1 MLAVMA
7 NDKYMKIDLLK
18 LKEKLKTLSGEDFD
32 FEVTD
37 YLLTIKFDGKTLNQM
52 QRRIASTNV
61 FDNEVF
67 NGGFDQ
73 FYLNNKEEYID
84 DAIDGLREFG
94 ATEFLELAIKS
105 KEIYLTYKEVYIN
118 ARNPHFNP
126 LDDRFYE
133 LDHYIELRINYVK
146 ANLDEI
152 IK

>member
-1 MLAVMA
+1 
-7 NDKYMKIDLLK
+7 MKIDLLQ
-18 LKEKLKTLSGEDFD
+18 LKEKLKTLSGDDFD
-32 FEVTD
+32 FEVAD
-37 YLLTIKFDGKTLNQM
+37 YLLTIKFDEKILNQM
-52 QRRIASTNV
+52 QKRVVSTNIL
-61 FDNEVF
+61 DNEVF

-73 FYLNNKEEYID
+73 FYLNNEDEYID
-84 DAIDGLREFG
+84 VAIDGLREFG